1 MKLLVNMRADALRL
15 SSSSSSSST
24 SSLKPLADSI
34 KTSLSE
40 WFSVGMLQLRQ
51 LTWENT
57 PAALLE
63 KIVQGEAIHP
73 YTYKGGG
80 NNDSNSNNGGWVDD
94 LKRRLSSKDRRVHAF
109 FHPAMPD
116 EPLMVLHAALL
127 EGGDTS
133 PDNISTLLN
142 QPSATTTTTGAAV
155 VKEEVTCPH
164 TAVFYSISSLQP
176 GLQGIQMGDYLIKL
190 VSQQLLQEFPA
201 TLKTLITLSPIP
213 NFSTWLEHQYKADTL
228 ELPPSVLAMGRK
240 EMDVIVNAYAGESYT
255 SLIDEQEDGELSSSS
270 SPRALFWWA
279 LNSHCWLTNE
289 QIEDIIKPAVLHLA
303 ARYLAIEKRRG
314 FALDPVANF
323 HLRNGAELHN
333 LVWRAAAPPPST
345 TTTTTTITTT
355 CNSNNRMM
363 DQSYG
368 IMANYLYRLEDVAR
382 NNAEYLENE
391 VIAVGD
397 QVKEMLQR

>member
-15 SSSSSSSST
+15 SSSSSTS

-73 YTYKGGG
+73 YTYKGGD
-80 NNDSNSNNGGWVDD
+80 NNDSNSNVDGWVDD
-94 LKRRLSSKDRRVHAF
+94 LKRRLSSEDRRVHAF

-133 PDNISTLLN
+133 PPDNISMLLN
-142 QPSATTTTTGAAV
+142 QPSATTTAAAV
-155 VKEEVTCPH
+155 VKEVTCPH

-190 VSQQLLQEFPA
+190 VSQQLLQEFPI

-213 NFSTWLEHQYKADTL
+213 NFSTWLEHQYKAGTL
-228 ELPPSVLAMGRK
+228 ELSPSVLAMGRK
-240 EMDVIVNAYAGESYT
+240 EMDVLVNAYAGESYT
-255 SLIDEQEDGELSSSS
+255 SLIDEEEDGELSSSS
-270 SPRALFWWA
+270 SRRALFWWA

-289 QIEDIIKPAVLHLA
+289 QVEDIIKPALMHLA

-345 TTTTTTITTT
+345 TPTGTTS
-355 CNSNNRMM
+355 NSNNKMM